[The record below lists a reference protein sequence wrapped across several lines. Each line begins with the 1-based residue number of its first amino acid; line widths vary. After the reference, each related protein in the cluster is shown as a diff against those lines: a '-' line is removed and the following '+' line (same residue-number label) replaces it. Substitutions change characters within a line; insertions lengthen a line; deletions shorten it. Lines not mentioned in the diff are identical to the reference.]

1 MVIFHSYVSLPEGI
15 IFFPLSLRWWAL
27 CTRNVNFPAFCECE
41 SILGRKSKV
50 NKYHV
55 CLSFPSSF
63 FILQSCPLYNVSFT
77 LHSFLFVSSS
87 FPVMFLSCCI
97 HFLSCSIATYQ
108 TYRYSKGDMLKP
120 VRWVS
125 AQMLALF
132 SYVLTVS
139 FCYCF
144 AIGLKACAGCHLQG
158 S

>member
-1 MVIFHSYVSLPEGI
+1 MSVKVSL
-15 IFFPLSLRWWAL
+15 
-27 CTRNVNFPAFCECE
+27 VE
-41 SILGRKSKV
+41 SRKST
-50 NKYHV
+50 NIMFACHF
-55 CLSFPSSF
+55 LSSF

-87 FPVMFLSCCI
+87 CPVMFLSCCI

-132 SYVLTVS
+132 SCPYCIVLLL
-139 FCYCF
+139 FCYRF
-144 AIGLKACAGCHLQG
+144 EGLCRLPSSGFMNIYMYKLVIVVFLLSFSGPVLHW
-158 S
+158 